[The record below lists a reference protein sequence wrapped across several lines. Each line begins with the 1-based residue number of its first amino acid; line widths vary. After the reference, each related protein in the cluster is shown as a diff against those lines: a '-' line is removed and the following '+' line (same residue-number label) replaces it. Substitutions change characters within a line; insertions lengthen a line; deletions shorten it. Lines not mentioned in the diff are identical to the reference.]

1 MFSFD
6 GKGIEMDVRELMKRR
21 ERSTVLITLSVSGDS
36 NLDSVM
42 GQLRKEYGSSYN
54 IKDK

>member
-1 MFSFD
+1 MNL
-6 GKGIEMDVRELMKRR
+6 KELIQRR
-21 ERSTVLITLSVSGDS
+21 EKSTVLITLSVSGNS

-42 GQLRKEYGSSYN
+42 GQLRKEYGTSYN